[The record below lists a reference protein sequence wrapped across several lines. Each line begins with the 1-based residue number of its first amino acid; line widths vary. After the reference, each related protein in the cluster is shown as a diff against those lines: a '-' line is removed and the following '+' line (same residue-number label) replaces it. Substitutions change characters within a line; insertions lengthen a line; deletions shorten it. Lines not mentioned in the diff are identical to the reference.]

1 MKKIFIIILTLFS
14 LGAAGQI
21 PNFPN
26 YTSIN
31 QGYHWYR
38 GVFNQLH
45 VPGFNGTPTLRTG
58 QWIGDGAIGIDTTG
72 NKFYFYTNTTW
83 RELFKASDT
92 TNKWV
97 QRVYVRTDSLFEYK
111 NGVETF
117 ITEVGAGAGGG
128 VPDGRT
134 ITINGVTFDL
144 SANRSWTVGD
154 LFISDTAAMLG
165 VYLRANVAAATYTP
179 LARTITIN
187 GTTLD
192 LSANRSWSV
201 GDVLT
206 TGSYSN
212 PAWITT
218 LAWSKITGITGTPD
232 GTKFLRDDGSWQV
245 PAGGGGGA
253 GKIGAIN
260 NYPRVANTLQ
270 VSADTIYAQTS
281 NYDYSGMLDK
291 LKHLD
296 FDGRLKT
303 TSYTSN
309 YGEATPLYK
318 NNQWTLKNATVWP
331 DGATFRDGSNLFIHK
346 GIAYLRNGWFNNGIT
361 YVTDSIMRISDDRTT
376 ATFVGLMPMKGH
388 SIAGVTLPNL
398 GNVVLGNDDNAT
410 STERKSVWYLPPGSD
425 VVTGWTLQTDNWAL
439 GDRVL
444 PAAAA
449 LPNGWIIA
457 GGGQTDASDSTTV
470 LSDMWIS
477 YDFGV
482 TWTQIQTGVWFLGGN
497 SQGRWHVLDNRLH
510 VFGRS
515 TQDADIG
522 DRAYWDLHL
531 SIALEDIEDETK
543 WRTEEDI
550 PHAASYQSMAQHDGE
565 FWIIA
570 GSNNVDG
577 NTKWVDK
584 RSRNGVWRTYNAFNG
599 QNPLDLTFA
608 PTHAAAILS
617 HNGELLFG
625 PGNTINSLEVL
636 AKSEVEFIASTSTY
650 KNIVGNM
657 GIGNDGYNGHLYMN
671 LTDPGYMPAN
681 YTTYFKSSALAPT
694 DRFGFEST
702 WPDVINLI
710 TSVTDNVI
718 GINFNGRMRLYAGMA
733 TVGSGLAD
741 GIGVFEPVT
750 SHWKFWIRPDGS
762 VRLHNGATSVP
773 TRVSALEVPGI
784 DEIGDTV
791 NKRMAV
797 YDIST
802 GGIYHTALPVVST
815 TATTIQSVA
824 TIDADTPGNIAIRSS
839 DNTLWYKSN
848 GYWYSVAKTDSISA
862 RNASTTTYLN
872 AVSAAGGSFTSGEA
886 DAIDTWIKGLK
897 DAGIWDD
904 LGYLY
909 IHFGGVEA
917 SHAINV
923 FNPGTFNLTFTG
935 SWTFNAA
942 GSKNST
948 GEYANTGY
956 SIATQVG
963 DNNVSLAFMSNE
975 NVGNGNYDQGVYNA
989 SGAKEISLQSYT
1001 GAGSVALRIGSNSN
1015 QILVSY
1021 GSGLGLFTGVRI
1033 SATEMRLYNGD
1044 IELGVSTTSD
1054 TQLPTG
1060 NMFLGTGNIDG
1071 TPNFEA
1077 LHNHALDALWTRGLT
1092 PTEVANLNTLT
1103 TALMAG
1109 IGR

>member
-1 MKKIFIIILTLFS
+1 MRKLLLIPLFFSLTASGQLLQFDNTFGRRYQRVVIDTLFGLPKDTFS
-14 LGAAGQI
+14 VSVALR
-21 PNFPN
+21 N
-26 YTSIN
+26 YPFMARK
-31 QGYHWYR
+31 G
-38 GVFNQLH
+38 
-45 VPGFNGTPTLRTG
+45 
-58 QWIGDGAIGIDTTG
+58 
-72 NKFYFYTNTTW
+72 
-83 RELFKASDT
+83 
-92 TNKWV
+92 
-97 QRVYVRTDSLFEYK
+97 DSLYIWSVHNYRWDLF
-111 NGVETF
+111 
-117 ITEVGAGAGGG
+117 AGAGGAADG
-128 VPDGRT
+128 NNFSNTIAFNIGTGDLTIGRSGLSALVQDIDGRYILIGDT
-134 ITINGVTFDL
+134 ASMLANYQRTNQAAAAYTPLTRSILTQHSLTGGGDF
-144 SANRSWTVGD
+144 SANR
-154 LFISDTAAMLG
+154 
-165 VYLRANVAAATYTP
+165 
-179 LARTITIN
+179 TIN
-187 GTTLD
+187 LVNDEASPGNSEYYGTN
-192 LSANRSWSV
+192 SS
-201 GDVLT
+201 
-206 TGSYSN
+206 
-212 PAWITT
+212 
-218 LAWSKITGITGTPD
+218 
-232 GTKFLRDDGSWQV
+232 GTKGFFPL
-245 PAGGGGGA
+245 PGGGSGA
-253 GKIGAIN
+253 GEIGILN
-260 NYPRVANTLQ
+260 NYPKVTNTLQ
-270 VSADTIYAQTS
+270 VVGDSIYPQTS
-281 NYDYSGMLDK
+281 DYDYSGMLDK

-296 FDGRLKT
+296 FDGRLKN
-303 TSYTSN
+303 TSYTPN
-309 YGEATPLYK
+309 YSEVTPYYK
-318 NNQWTLKNATVWP
+318 NHQWTIKNATVWP
-331 DGATFRDGSNLFIHK
+331 DGATFRDGSGLFIHK

-444 PAAAA
+444 PAAVA
-449 LPNGWIIA
+449 LPNGWIVA

-515 TQDADIG
+515 TQDSDVG

-550 PHAASYQSMAQHDGE
+550 PHAASYQSMAKHDGE
-565 FWIIA
+565 FWIVA

-584 RSRNGVWRTYNAFNG
+584 RNKSGQWTTYNAFNG

-636 AKSEVEFIASTSTY
+636 AKSEAEFIVSASGY
-650 KNIVGNM
+650 KNIIGNI
-657 GIGNDGYNGHLYMN
+657 GIGNDGFPSYLYLN
-671 LTDPGYMPAN
+671 LTDYTYQPAE
-681 YTTYFKSSALAPT
+681 YTTYFKSPALFPLRRHA
-694 DRFGFEST
+694 FESN
-702 WPDVINLI
+702 WPDVINIL
-710 TSVTDNVI
+710 TSVTDNVT
-718 GINFNGRMRLYAGMA
+718 GINYNGIWKNYVGMPG
-733 TVGSGLAD
+733 VGSGLQNGFGWFKNSSGNFALWMSGNED
-741 GIGVFEPVT
+741 LFIGYTT
-750 SHWKFWIRPDGS
+750 SI
-762 VRLHNGATSVP
+762 P
-773 TRVSALEVPGI
+773 TRYSGLHINPTKILDSTAASFEMMVI
-784 DEIGDTV
+784 DTITG
-791 NKRMAV
+791 AV
-797 YDIST
+797 RRQPI
-802 GGIYHTALPVVST
+802 PVVSS
-815 TATTIQSVA
+815 TATTVQVVA
-824 TIDADTPGNIAIRSS
+824 TIDGDTPGNVAILSTNNRF
-839 DNTLWYKSN
+839 YHKSN
-848 GYWYSVAKTDSISA
+848 GYWYSNAVTDSISS
-862 RNASTTTYLN
+862 RDASTTTYLN
-872 AVSAAGGSFTSGEA
+872 AVLAAGGSFTSGEA

-909 IHFGGVEA
+909 LHFGGVEA

-1077 LHNHALDALWTRGLT
+1077 LHNHAFDALWTRGLT